1 LTARH
6 RLQAG
11 SIGTLLVLAIIWGG
25 SIPVTKLG
33 LRDVPP
39 LTLTALRYV
48 VAAPW
53 FALLLAR
60 GPFPP
65 VRVVLGAGALG
76 VLGIGVGQVA
86 QTLGVQV
93 ISASVATVISALIPI
108 LVVAF
113 ARVRFRQ
120 SLRGRQAFGL
130 TLAFVGVA
138 LVAGG
143 DPRDLVAASG
153 RSALAGEVLMLI
165 SAVAVALYYVLGIGL
180 VPAGSVLTVAA
191 LSSLAGAGA
200 LIPVAAWE
208 LQHAAASITGVSV
221 FAVLYLALLVTV
233 VGLLIWFSALT
244 QLPATVAAVLQYL
257 QPLVGVAASWALFGD
272 PVGARFLAGAGL
284 VLLGIALG
292 TTGRLDDAR
301 EWRAQIA
308 KQ

>member
-1 LTARH
+1 LTERD
-6 RLQAG
+6 RLPAG
-11 SIGTLLVLAIIWGG
+11 SIGTLVVLAVIWGG

-39 LTLTALRYV
+39 LTLTALRYA

-60 GPFPP
+60 RPLPP
-65 VRVVLGAGALG
+65 LRASVYAAVLG

-86 QTLGVQV
+86 QTLGVRA

-120 SLRGRQAFGL
+120 RLRGRQAIAL

-143 DPRDLVAASG
+143 DPRDLIGAPG
-153 RSALAGEVLMLI
+153 RSAVVGELLMLI
-165 SAVAVALYYVLGIGL
+165 SAVAVAVYYVLGIGL
-180 VPAGSVLTVAA
+180 VPAGSVMAVAA
-191 LSSLAGAGA
+191 ISSLAGAAA
-200 LIPVAAWE
+200 LLPIAGWE
-208 LQHAAASITGVSV
+208 LQHAPARITGVSV

-233 VGLLIWFSALT
+233 VGLWIWFSALT
-244 QLPATVAAVLQYL
+244 QLPASVAALLQYL
-257 QPLVGVAASWALFGD
+257 QPVVGVAASWLLFGD
-272 PVGARFLAGAGL
+272 PIGARFLAGAGL
-284 VLLGIALG
+284 VLLGIGLG
-292 TTGRLDDAR
+292 TAGGAISPPRPAGTRC
-301 EWRAQIA
+301 
-308 KQ
+308 

>member
-1 LTARH
+1 LTERH
-6 RLQAG
+6 RLPAG
-11 SIGTLLVLAIIWGG
+11 SIGILLVLAVIWGA

-39 LTLTALRYV
+39 LTLTALRYA

-53 FALLLAR
+53 FALLIAR

-65 VRVVLGAGALG
+65 FRVVLNAGALG
-76 VLGIGVGQVA
+76 VLGIGIGQVA
-86 QTLGVQV
+86 QTLGVRA
-93 ISASVATVISALIPI
+93 ISASVATVISALIPV

-120 SLRGRQAFGL
+120 PLRGRQGVAIA
-130 TLAFVGVA
+130 LAFAGVA

-143 DPRDLVAASG
+143 DPRDIVAASE
-153 RSALAGEVLMLI
+153 RSAIAGEGLMLI

-180 VPAGSVLTVAA
+180 VPAGSVMTVAA

-208 LQHAAASITGVSV
+208 LQHAAVRITGLSA

-244 QLPATVAAVLQYL
+244 QLPASVAAVLQYL
-257 QPLVGVAASWALFGD
+257 QPVVGVAASWALFGD
-272 PVGARFLAGAGL
+272 PIGARFLVGAGL
-284 VLLGIALG
+284 VLLGVALG
-292 TTGRLDDAR
+292 TTGRLDESVTNA
-301 EWRAQIA
+301 
-308 KQ
+308 

>member
-1 LTARH
+1 M
-6 RLQAG
+6 
-11 SIGTLLVLAIIWGG
+11 LALAVIWGG

-39 LTLTALRYV
+39 LTLTALRYA

-53 FALLLAR
+53 FALLIAR
-60 GPFPP
+60 GPLPP
-65 VRVVLGAGALG
+65 VRVVLNASALG

-86 QTLGVQV
+86 QTLGVRA
-93 ISASVATVISALIPI
+93 IPASVATVISSLIPI

-113 ARVRFRQ
+113 AQVRFRQ
-120 SLRGRQAFGL
+120 PLHGRQAAAL
-130 TLAFVGVA
+130 ALAFVGVA

-153 RSALAGEVLMLI
+153 RSAIAGESLMLV

-180 VPAGSVLTVAA
+180 VPAGSVLTIAA

-208 LQHAAASITGVSV
+208 LQHAAVRVTGQSA

-233 VGLLIWFSALT
+233 AGLLVWFTALT
-244 QLPATVAAVLQYL
+244 QLPASVAAVLQYL
-257 QPLVGVAASWALFGD
+257 QPVVGVAASWALFGD
-272 PVGARFLAGAGL
+272 PIGARFVAGAGL
-284 VLLGIALG
+284 VLLGVALG
-292 TTGRLDDAR
+292 TTGPLNDAR
-301 EWRAQIA
+301 SSRADNTSRLTRGRGL
-308 KQ
+308 

>member
-1 LTARH
+1 M
-6 RLQAG
+6 
-11 SIGTLLVLAIIWGG
+11 LAVIWGG

-39 LTLTALRYV
+39 LTLTALRYI

-60 GPFPP
+60 RPFPP
-65 VRVVLGAGALG
+65 GRIVVQAGALG
-76 VLGIGVGQVA
+76 ILGIGVGQVA
-86 QTLGVQV
+86 QTLGVRA

-108 LVVAF
+108 LVVAL

-120 SLRGRQAFGL
+120 SLRGRQAL
-130 TLAFVGVA
+130 ALALAFVGVA

-143 DPRDLVAASG
+143 DPREVVTTSG
-153 RSALAGEVLMLI
+153 RSTIAGEVLMLI
-165 SAVAVALYYVLGIGL
+165 SAVAVALYYVLGIGI
-180 VPAGSVLTVAA
+180 VPAHSVMTVAA

-200 LIPVAAWE
+200 LVPVAAWE
-208 LQHAAASITGVSV
+208 LQHAAVSLTGVSA

-244 QLPATVAAVLQYL
+244 QLPASVAAVLQYL
-257 QPLVGVAASWALFGD
+257 QPVVGVAASWALFGD
-272 PVGARFLAGAGL
+272 PIGARFLAGAGL

-292 TTGRLDDAR
+292 TTGRLDHAR
-301 EWRAQIA
+301 ESGAEIA
-308 KQ
+308 RQ